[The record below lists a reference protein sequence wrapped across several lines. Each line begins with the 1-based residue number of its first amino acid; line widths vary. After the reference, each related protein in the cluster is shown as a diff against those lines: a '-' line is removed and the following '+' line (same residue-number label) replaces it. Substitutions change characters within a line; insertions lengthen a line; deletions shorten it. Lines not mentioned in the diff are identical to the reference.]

1 MGALT
6 IPKTRQTGASL
17 ASALVAGV
25 MLSGFVQ
32 VRDLPSVR
40 LLLLGLVVIAPLG
53 AAVSIWSRR
62 LPAQLLARGTWWSYL
77 LASSL
82 LTCVDDPALRHLAGL
97 TAGATALA
105 LLAAGRE
112 GLEVGTGK
120 FQPVAFRGTL
130 TVALVLAMA
139 DTGALLWLGLVT
151 LLRYDYRLILM
162 VPLMVTGIVGLL
174 RLRTWGL
181 LAGMAANV
189 LVATLAATR
198 VLGLPDPL
206 RGLFIGTALLQLLV
220 PLPMLVAI
228 VRRRPPP
235 TDRWPRGKGAIVT
248 ATIVA
253 IAGFGVYA
261 GLVRQSA
268 LVTF

>member
-1 MGALT
+1 MAALT
-6 IPKTRQTGASL
+6 LRQTKQTVASL

-32 VRDLPSVR
+32 VRDLSSVR
-40 LLLLGLVVIAPLG
+40 LLLAMVVIAPLG
-53 AAVSIWSRR
+53 AAVLIFSRH

-77 LASSL
+77 LTSAL
-82 LTCVDDPALRHLAGL
+82 VTCVDEPSVRHLAGL
-97 TAGATALA
+97 TAGATAFA

-112 GLEVGTGK
+112 GLEASAGR

-139 DTGALLWLGLVT
+139 DTGAMLWLGLVT
-151 LLRYDYRLILM
+151 LLRHDCRLILM
-162 VPLMVTGIVGLL
+162 VPLMAAGIVGLL
-174 RLRTWGL
+174 RLRMWGL
-181 LAGMAANV
+181 LAGLAANI

-235 TDRWPRGKGAIVT
+235 SNRWPRAKRAIAT

-261 GLVRQSA
+261 GLIRQSA
-268 LVTF
+268 LIAF

>member
-1 MGALT
+1 MAALT
-6 IPKTRQTGASL
+6 IRQTRQTAASL

-25 MLSGFVQ
+25 MLSGFVR

-40 LLLLGLVVIAPLG
+40 LLLGLVVVAPLG
-53 AAVSIWSRR
+53 AAVLIWSRR

-77 LASSL
+77 LTSAL
-82 LTCVDDPALRHLAGL
+82 ITCIDDPAIRHLAGL
-97 TAGATALA
+97 TACATAFA

-112 GLEVGTGK
+112 GLEVSAGR
-120 FQPVAFRGTL
+120 FQPVAFRDTL

-139 DTGALLWLGLVT
+139 DTGALLWLGLIT
-151 LLRYDYRLILM
+151 LLRHDCRIILM

-174 RLRTWGL
+174 SLRVWGL
-181 LAGMAANV
+181 VAGLAANV

-198 VLGLPDPL
+198 VLGLPDPV
-206 RGLFIGTALLQLLV
+206 RGLFIGTSLLQLLV

-235 TDRWPRGKGAIVT
+235 PDLWPRAKGAIAT
-248 ATIVA
+248 AIIVA
-253 IAGFGVYA
+253 IAGFGVYD
-261 GLVRQSA
+261 GLIRRSA
-268 LVTF
+268 LIIF